1 MEAWYYEDPTRFS
14 QEEREIEKKS
24 GSQDL
29 ARMWS
34 LYRYLEKNPPTSPA
48 DLKSRVFLDRQ
59 GTPAFDDA
67 TAQEVYNIWVSLKD
81 PAQHAQEIIHYT
93 RKRVGQT
100 GGGPEPVN
108 QEFLD
113 KVFAKVYGLV
123 RWPLASLLTSIGF
136 DTEQDTTMGCI
147 ARANYNITSLLE
159 KIVFF
164 LYTLES
170 NPTLGGPLWSILLDG
185 LTKNTPRIISAL
197 EGPLTALNAVLV
209 PVAGAGLVTEVI
221 SSIVV
226 AVVSLSV
233 ALINLSRRKFG
244 SAFALLLLGVPIIG
258 PVFTATLTSM
268 EQIYSDFKAKQAKL
282 QQIPLIGSAF
292 SWDPLEG
299 GFRKR
304 RVTKTNG
311 RRKTARKS
319 KAVDRAGR

>member
-1 MEAWYYEDPTRFS
+1 MEAWYYDDPTRFN

-34 LYRYLEKNPPTSPA
+34 LYRYLEQNPPTSAA
-48 DLKSRVFLDRQ
+48 DLKSRVFLDRR
-59 GTPAFDDA
+59 GTPAFDDQ
-67 TAQEVYNIWVSLKD
+67 TAEEVYNIWVSLND
-81 PAQHAQEIIHYT
+81 PAKHAQEVLQYT
-93 RKRVGQT
+93 RKRARQT

-108 QEFLD
+108 EEFLD

-136 DTEQDTTMGCI
+136 DAQQDTTLGCV
-147 ARANYNITSLLE
+147 ARAHYNITSLLE

-164 LYTLES
+164 LYSLES
-170 NPTLGGPLWSILLDG
+170 NPTLGGPLWTLMLDG

-197 EGPLTALNAVLV
+197 EGPLTALNAALV
-209 PVAGAGLVTEVI
+209 PVAGAGLATEVI

-282 QQIPLIGSAF
+282 QQIPLLGNVF

-319 KAVDRAGR
+319 KAVDRLGR